1 MMKEIYIVGASGF
14 GREVAWLID
23 ELDEWSI
30 KGFIDDNP
38 SLLGEIINE
47 IPVIGNSDFLLQ
59 TGPCAKHTNPIWDG
73 CAKRGFLTVFIGK
86 SNEITNVCIA
96 IGNPE
101 VRQEIFNRLR
111 ANPNLRYPNV
121 IARNVRIDKTIKMG
135 IGNII
140 CCHSILTVNIK
151 LGNFNHIN
159 LDCTI
164 GHDVEMNDYITVYP
178 SVNISGNVK
187 IGSCCEFGTGSQ
199 IIQGKRIVNNVVIGA
214 SATVVKDIKE
224 SGVYVGCPARR
235 IK

>member
-1 MMKEIYIVGASGF
+1 MKEIYIVGASGF

-59 TGPCAKHTNPIWDG
+59 TD
-73 CAKRGFLTVFIGK
+73 
-86 SNEITNVCIA
+86 EIANVCIA